1 VALLLGL
8 GASFPAHAAE
18 ASEEALLQTVDRP
31 FYAMEYEE
39 AEKAVDAAL
48 KEPAGKKSARLH
60 LYKGIILYH
69 LQRKKEEGME
79 VFRQAFLID
88 IYALSPVQGLKASI
102 AKDMETVREEVRRE
116 SLKPLPASPP
126 PHVSSLRKHALI
138 PTIAGGACAVA
149 GGVFMAMSRGE
160 RNKLRNDDP
169 LILSEEDSRVI
180 ASRGKKWQTL
190 GVGLL
195 GASAAS
201 LTAAAGMYLLG
212 APRSPNV
219 TPSVQVGSTGSAVFI
234 QGRWP

>member
-18 ASEEALLQTVDRP
+18 ASEEIPLQRIDRL
-31 FYAMEYEE
+31 FRAMEYEKALE
-39 AEKAVDAAL
+39 VAEAAL
-48 KEPAGKKSARLH
+48 KEPGGKQSASLH

-69 LQRKKEEGME
+69 LQRKEEGRDAMRE
-79 VFRQAFLID
+79 AFEID
-88 IYALSPVQGLKASI
+88 LNASSPAQGLKASLT
-102 AKDMETVREEVRRE
+102 KDMETARAEARAKLNQ
-116 SLKPLPASPP
+116 SPPTSPP

-138 PTIAGGACAVA
+138 PTVAGGAFAVA

-180 ASRGKKWQTL
+180 ASRGKKWQTV
-190 GVGLL
+190 GVTLL

-212 APRSPNV
+212 APRSPNI
-219 TPSVQVGSTGSAVFI
+219 TPSVQVSTTGSAVFI